1 MSFVAYLTNLR
12 IRKAAALLRETD
24 LRNSYQIGE
33 RVGIPDPHYFS
44 HVFKKDDRHVR
55 QRIPGADCP
64 RMEKSGCLNFA
75 TSCR

>member
-24 LRNSYQIGE
+24 LRSYQIGE

-44 HVFKKDDRHVR
+44 HVFKKMTGMSVSEYRE
-55 QRIPGADCP
+55 QIAQEWKKADV
-64 RMEKSGCLNFA
+64 
-75 TSCR
+75 